1 MCSGKF
7 IYEFILEP
15 FFKCVY
21 LETLPQCYLD
31 LYQNCKSVIA
41 QKQLYTGC
49 SNIDSILCQNLT
61 YYIQDYEF

>member
-1 MCSGKF
+1 MCPGKF

-15 FFKCVY
+15 LFKHVY
-21 LETLPQCYLD
+21 LDTLPQCYLD

-41 QKQLYTGC
+41 QEQLYTGC
-49 SNIDSILCQNLT
+49 SNIDSILCQYLP